1 MPPKR
6 RGSAATRQQRAAAGD
21 SAKGASAAPS
31 TPVPPR
37 PPPGLSS
44 KRHLVVETLLPR
56 GIFLLPGFL
65 SPGEV
70 AAARRSLEAFGLAP
84 TPPPPPAQA
93 AEYAVRR
100 MKRCAFDSPA
110 YVDELWAAT
119 GLGDLLETVDLGVE
133 GQLVGLNPALRGYR
147 YDVGDR
153 FGRHYDGSHAVADPR
168 GGGGALQTEYTLLVY
183 LGDEQLEGGE
193 TGGRAGEGGEG
204 DEALDVPVDDME
216 ELAVAPRPGM
226 LLLHRHGDACLLHE
240 GRRVTAGA
248 KYILRT
254 DLVFRVP
261 E

>member
-1 MPPKR
+1 MI
-6 RGSAATRQQRAAAGD
+6 
-21 SAKGASAAPS
+21 
-31 TPVPPR
+31 
-37 PPPGLSS
+37 L
-44 KRHLVVETLLPR
+44 LVN
-56 GIFLLPGFL
+56 G
-65 SPGEV
+65 
-70 AAARRSLEAFGLAP
+70 
-84 TPPPPPAQA
+84 
-93 AEYAVRR
+93 
-100 MKRCAFDSPA
+100 
-110 YVDELWAAT
+110 
-119 GLGDLLETVDLGVE
+119 
-133 GQLVGLNPALRGYR
+133 R

-193 TGGRAGEGGEG
+193 TVFWLPSTTGSSGKRGGGKAAKGKAQAQAGGKRGCKGGRAGEGGEG